1 MHTSHDFIATKT
13 CPSCEF
19 LVVFGQVRV
28 WDRKSAG
35 RARVGMVCG
44 AGTGWKCAGAGR
56 EWTKNFNPRRTLVAS
71 PNFFGRPKYLILC
84 EQQYFLWNT
93 ASQSAKWLLTL
104 TTWGAW
110 PPKTRCFILCEKKH
124 EWICSSASTLP
135 QSCFHTFKKSVILGD
150 CKCDHCVW
158 VISLIKL
165 C

>member
-56 EWTKNFNPRRTLVAS
+56 DWTKNFNPRRTL
-71 PNFFGRPKYLILC
+71 
-84 EQQYFLWNT
+84 
-93 ASQSAKWLLTL
+93 
-104 TTWGAW
+104 
-110 PPKTRCFILCEKKH
+110 
-124 EWICSSASTLP
+124 
-135 QSCFHTFKKSVILGD
+135 
-150 CKCDHCVW
+150 
-158 VISLIKL
+158 
-165 C
+165 